1 MHRGKYKEFDTE
13 DGYIIDLNTG
23 ENLGKH
29 LDLWC
34 YTADENNIYY
44 DTPHIDY
51 PDHYAVQTEN
61 KTIPLNDI
69 FIQRGDYSIP
79 YVIVSRHKKLTSIEP
94 FHIDECNSFY
104 SVPMSG
110 DIANFIAYIG
120 LENFFVKEN
129 LWDFNLNA
137 IKSSNNLS
145 GEELIFFIDSDDPE
159 IRSCLNELRLRHL
172 LDKLNILKTNM
183 IESGVPIFGSDS
195 FENFT
200 YTLADK
206 YHLNKVTETDPEKI
220 FNIKNAGRDFE
231 VNIDVLTD
239 IKNRLS
245 NREEL
250 INKYSNALE
259 QFYTNI
265 FTGDMTLSTLESN
278 YSNCLYFGYLNEEI
292 KKKLL

>member
-1 MHRGKYKEFDTE
+1 MHRGKYKEFDIE

-51 PDHYAVQTEN
+51 PDHYAVQTESQ
-61 KTIPLNDI
+61 TIPLNDI
-69 FIQRGDYSIP
+69 FMQRGDYSVP

-159 IRSCLNELRLRHL
+159 IRRYLNELRLKHL
-172 LDKLNILKTNM
+172 LDKLNVLKTNM
-183 IESGVPIFGSDS
+183 IESGVPVFGPDS

-220 FNIKNAGRDFE
+220 FNVKNAGRDFE
-231 VNIDVLTD
+231 VNVYVLTD

-250 INKYSNALE
+250 ISKYSNALE
-259 QFYTNI
+259 QFYTKI
-265 FTGDMTLSTLESN
+265 FTGDMTLSNLESN
-278 YSNCLYFGYLNEEI
+278 YSNCLYFGYLNDEI
-292 KKKLL
+292 KEKLL

>member
-13 DGYIIDLNTG
+13 EGYIIDLNTG

-51 PDHYAVQTEN
+51 PDHYAVQTESQ
-61 KTIPLNDI
+61 TIPLNDI
-69 FIQRGDYSIP
+69 FMQRGDYSVP

-159 IRSCLNELRLRHL
+159 IRRCLNELRLRHL
-172 LDKLNILKTNM
+172 LDKLNVLKTNM
-183 IESGVPIFGSDS
+183 IESGVPVFGSDS

-206 YHLNKVTETDPEKI
+206 YHLNKVIETDPEKI

-231 VNIDVLTD
+231 VNVDVLAD

-259 QFYTNI
+259 QFYTKI
-265 FTGDMTLSTLESN
+265 FTGDMTLSYLESN

-292 KKKLL
+292 KEKLL

>member
-1 MHRGKYKEFDTE
+1 MHRGKDKEFDTE
-13 DGYIIDLNTG
+13 EGYIIDLNTG

-51 PDHYAVQTEN
+51 PDHYAVQTESQ
-61 KTIPLNDI
+61 TIPLNDI
-69 FIQRGDYSIP
+69 FIQRGDYSVP

-110 DIANFIAYIG
+110 EIANFISYIG
-120 LENFFVKEN
+120 VENFFVKEN

-145 GEELIFFIDSDDPE
+145 GEELLFFIDSDDPE
-159 IRSCLNELRLRHL
+159 IRSCLNKLRLRHL
-172 LDKLNILKTNM
+172 LDKLNVLKTNM
-183 IESGVPIFGSDS
+183 IESGVPVFGSDS

-231 VNIDVLTD
+231 VNVDVLAD

-259 QFYTNI
+259 QFYTKI
-265 FTGDMTLSTLESN
+265 FTGDMTLSTLEGN
-278 YSNCLYFGYLNEEI
+278 YSNCLYFGYLNDEI
-292 KKKLL
+292 KEKLL